1 MVVLKS
7 KYKIKGSTL
16 METLVATVVIVIIF
30 MMASLIL
37 NNLFSNTIKNNT
49 QSIDNYLNELQYKNQ
64 NNMLQLP
71 YQEDYENWLITI
83 SKFED
88 NNINYIEYEAINSET
103 NKIILIV
110 NEASN

>member
-49 QSIDNYLNELQYKNQ
+49 QSIDNYLNELQYKKQ

-71 YQEDYENWLITI
+71 YQEDYENWLINI
-83 SKFED
+83 SEFEE
-88 NNINYIEYEAINSET
+88 NSINYIEYEAINSET
-103 NKIILIV
+103 NKNILIV
-110 NEASN
+110 NETSN

>member
-16 METLVATVVIVIIF
+16 METLVATVIIVIIF
-30 MMASLIL
+30 MIASITL
-37 NNLFSNTIKNNT
+37 NNLFSITIKNNT
-49 QSIDNYLNELQYKNQ
+49 QSIDNYLNELKYKHQ

-71 YQEDYENWLITI
+71 YQEYYENWLINI

-88 NNINYIEYEAINSET
+88 GNINYIEYEAINIET
-103 NKIILIV
+103 NKTILIV
-110 NEASN
+110 NETSN

>member
-49 QSIDNYLNELQYKNQ
+49 QSIDSYLNELQYKKQNDHFRTMIDTVVQPGGSNQ
-64 NNMLQLP
+64 DRHGST
-71 YQEDYENWLITI
+71 Y
-83 SKFED
+83 
-88 NNINYIEYEAINSET
+88 
-103 NKIILIV
+103 
-110 NEASN
+110 